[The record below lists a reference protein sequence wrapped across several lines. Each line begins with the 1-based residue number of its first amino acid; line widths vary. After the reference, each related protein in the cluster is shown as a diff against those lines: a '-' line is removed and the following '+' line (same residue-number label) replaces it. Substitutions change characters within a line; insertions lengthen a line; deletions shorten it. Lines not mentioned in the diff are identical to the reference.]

1 MQRDRAAA
9 VLCLRPKSS
18 LLSCAHSISDM
29 MSYGC
34 CDQGRDSVRPVLWT
48 STWRNSK
55 SAGKHRE

>member
-34 CDQGRDSVRPVLWT
+34 CDQGRDSVRPVL
-48 STWRNSK
+48 
-55 SAGKHRE
+55 